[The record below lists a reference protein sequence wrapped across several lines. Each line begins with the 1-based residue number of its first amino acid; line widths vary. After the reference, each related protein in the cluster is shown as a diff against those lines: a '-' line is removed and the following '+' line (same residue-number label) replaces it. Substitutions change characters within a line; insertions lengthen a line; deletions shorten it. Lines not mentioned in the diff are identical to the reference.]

1 MILDYKDVRFSF
13 QSRKIRHRKR
23 TIKLLLTLLILA
35 GLSFAIRYVYEYR
48 LIRKTGNL
56 LMEEKIDTADSGLKK
71 IERTWFLRNDKSELR
86 SLILLF
92 RNDFAAAQKKF
103 QNLKEIGAETS
114 LPYEKF
120 LRYFSDHGRYRQ
132 MKIYTDYLLSLDL
145 EIILWYRALCQ
156 TALLD
161 PQGSKSSIAKLSP
174 PFRQE
179 NQKAIRIL
187 EKVNAEEERGRLDY
201 VFDRTGAPLA
211 YLDVPSGI
219 THSLTPGI
227 TFDEFA
233 PRMEAGV
240 SFYTLS
246 LDLALQKKIQRAFGD
261 FSGTFVLLDVHDG
274 GTVVAFS
281 KPKLATSGNTVF
293 SEEYEPGSIIKVI
306 TLLAYLKTGPNHLFP
321 LQCPGWMKTDE
332 KTFYDSLK
340 HGEVSSF
347 EEALAL
353 SCNLSFAKMGL
364 ALGYGRLATMLE
376 KFGFNG
382 NDFRDLFLV
391 FKTGKFTASVN
402 DDFGLANLSVGLNEI
417 SVTTIHAGLIAEI
430 LSRNGTFS
438 EPFLID
444 SIRNVLNLGFYSHH
458 DRINR
463 IMPGDPNFAAIGKA
477 MIEVVENENGTGR
490 RARMGT
496 VRLAIKTGTA
506 GSSENGLDAIVIG
519 FFPVEKPDY
528 AFALRLE
535 GGGKAEFNGA
545 YVLRDFLKLLYPT
558 EK

>member
-23 TIKLLLTLLILA
+23 IIKLLLSLLILA
-35 GLSFAIRYVYEYR
+35 GLCVAGRYVYEYR
-48 LIRKTGNL
+48 QIRKTGDL
-56 LMEEKIDTADSGLKK
+56 LMGEKIDAADWGLKK
-71 IERTWFLRNDKSELR
+71 IEKTWFLRNDKSELR
-86 SLILLF
+86 SLISLF
-92 RNDFAAAQKKF
+92 RNDFAAAQRKF
-103 QNLKEIGAETS
+103 QNLREIGTETS
-114 LPYEKF
+114 LPHEKF

-132 MKIYTDYLLSLDL
+132 MKIYTDYLLPLDL
-145 EIILWYRALCQ
+145 EIIHWYRALCQ

-161 PQGSKSSIAKLSP
+161 PQAAKSSIGKLSP
-174 PFRQE
+174 DFRQE

-187 EKVNAEEERGRLDY
+187 EKVNAEEEQGRLNY
-201 VFDRTGAPLA
+201 VFDRTGVPLA
-211 YLDVPSGI
+211 YLDVPGGT
-219 THSLTPGI
+219 THSLTPGMA
-227 TFDEFA
+227 FDEFTPGA
-233 PRMEAGV
+233 EAGV

-274 GTVVAFS
+274 GIVAAYS
-281 KPKLATSGNTVF
+281 KPKLVASGNATF
-293 SEEYEPGSIIKVI
+293 SEEFEPGSIIKVI
-306 TLLAYLKTGPNHLFP
+306 TLLAYLKSGPNHLFP
-321 LQCPGWMKTDE
+321 LQCPGWMKTGD

-340 HGEVSSF
+340 HGKVSSF

-353 SCNLSFAKMGL
+353 SCNLSFARMGL
-364 ALGYGRLATMLE
+364 GLGYGRLAAMLR

-382 NDFRDLFLV
+382 DDFRDLFLV
-391 FKTGKFTASVN
+391 FKTGKFTAAVN

-430 LSRNGTFS
+430 FSRNGTFS

-444 SIRNVLNLGFYSHH
+444 SVRNVLNLGFYSHH

-463 IMPGDPNFAAIGKA
+463 IMPGDPNFTDIGKA

-490 RARMGT
+490 RARMEAI
-496 VRLAIKTGTA
+496 RLAVKTGTA
-506 GSSENGLDAIVIG
+506 GSRQNNLDAIIIG
-519 FFPVEKPDY
+519 FFPVEKPDF

-545 YVLRDFLKLLYPT
+545 YVLRDFLKLLYPS